1 MNKKGLSILLALS
14 MVFSLNSM
22 AFAEE
27 ALVEEE
33 AVVETAAEDDVEV
46 TQSNQSKETYEERVF
61 AIAYDPT
68 LVSCNN
74 VSLGSTDLKLRA
86 EGGITYEETYEVQ
99 VPDEK
104 NNEDEQDLLPG
115 SVKTAKTETETE
127 TYTAYGVL
135 PYTGKKLTAERL
147 GLTLRDTKTLYG
159 IPVKKIKL
167 TGSNKKATA
176 TGKVTF
182 KVTSI
187 GGVNDLIPN
196 DTDAEGA
203 NIVTAKAAYKELK
216 AKFKAGKNQEF
227 SAYIID
233 SYIDDSV
240 SDAYIKDLKS
250 KKKSLSSGDVTLISE
265 GDKILITTKNG
276 QVKKVEIP
284 YIEYKYKKSKLN
296 DTGYGKGDVYTA
308 KLKFRK
314 LKKGKDYTV
323 SGEFAVFD
331 SSSSYTAGGAIKAK

>member
-46 TQSNQSKETYEERVF
+46 TQSNQSKETYKERVF
-61 AIAYDPT
+61 AIADDPT
-68 LVSCNN
+68 LVSCDN
-74 VSLGSTDLKLRA
+74 VSLGSTDLKLFA
-86 EGGITYEETYEVQ
+86 DGGITYEED
-99 VPDEK
+99 DEK
-104 NNEDEQDLLPG
+104 LPLLAG
-115 SVKTAKTETETE
+115 SVKTAEKYTA
-127 TYTAYGVL
+127 TAYGVL

-147 GLTLRDTKTLYG
+147 GLTLYDTKTLYS

-167 TGSNKKATA
+167 TGNNKKATA

-182 KVTSI
+182 KVTAI

-196 DTDAEGA
+196 ATDEEGA

-265 GDKILITTKNG
+265 GNKILITTKNG

-296 DTGYGKGDVYTA
+296 DNGYGKGEVYTV

-323 SGEFAVFD
+323 SGEFAVFE